1 MANKRH
7 LDLAH
12 VDAALEGSATAPG
25 LESLSSWAAEIRQ
38 QSVAEIPDAVSE
50 VHIAAVAQAA
60 AVANPGGA
68 GYAALKPTRVERV
81 RRRLVFGSLLSGIGA
96 KVFATSVALATATGG
111 VAATGSLPDSIQD
124 PVAGVYNSVGFDFP
138 TSHDDDECTPDDESI
153 CHDDAD
159 TDDADTDGHEAPGSP
174 ADDDQGDNDP
184 GDGSISDDE
193 DEDDADVDDADEDD
207 ADVDDADEDD
217 ADVDDADEDDADVDD
232 ADEDDADEDDAD
244 EDDADVDDAD
254 EDDADEDAEDDEDDE
269 DDSDD
274 KPGKGKGRGN
284 GDDGGGDDDQDDD
297 DRDDDDQ
304 GGGDEG

>member
-184 GDGSISDDE
+184 G
-193 DEDDADVDDADEDD
+193 
-207 ADVDDADEDD
+207 
-217 ADVDDADEDDADVDD
+217 
-232 ADEDDADEDDAD
+232 
-244 EDDADVDDAD
+244 
-254 EDDADEDAEDDEDDE
+254 
-269 DDSDD
+269 
-274 KPGKGKGRGN
+274 
-284 GDDGGGDDDQDDD
+284 
-297 DRDDDDQ
+297 
-304 GGGDEG
+304 